1 MPRLLALLS
10 SLWLTACFGRSSNR
24 EFRLDR
30 AAVAPQDFDNA
41 LFQTV
46 GVELRPGN
54 LVEMVDNGRVFDAA
68 IETIGRARSS
78 IHVVTFIWEDGRVSD
93 RILAAVAARIRDGV
107 ACRVLVDALGSPKFS
122 KVETKLQ
129 RIGCET
135 HHFRPVPGQD
145 DAAREHRKM
154 FLVDGRVGI
163 TGGFGIDDK
172 WEGDGRSDDPP
183 QWRDSNVLARGPVVL
198 DMQQAFA
205 ESWEEATG
213 TLLPRDAFPTTE
225 PEGPS
230 AVAFVSSSENSVAT
244 KSDRLMQL
252 LIGSARQRLW
262 ISNAYFV
269 PSTPILELLTR
280 KAHEGVDV
288 RILAAGDRTD
298 TKAYLPEQRAR
309 MLRLVQEGVKAYEYV
324 PTMLHSK
331 LVVVDDM
338 ITAVGSSNLD
348 ALSLNK
354 LNEGT
359 LVVADE
365 DFARGEARHFLDDL
379 ALAREVVPS
388 GNRVSTR

>member
-1 MPRLLALLS
+1 VPRLLALLA
-10 SLWLTACFGRSSNR
+10 SLWLTACFGRSPHQ

-30 AAVAPQDFDNA
+30 AAAAPQDFDNA

-54 LVEMVDNGRVFDAA
+54 RVERVDNGRVFDAA
-68 IETIGRARSS
+68 IEAIGRARGS
-78 IHVVTFIWEDGRVSD
+78 IHVVTFIWKDGRVSD
-93 RILAAVAARIRDGV
+93 RILGAIAARTRDGV
-107 ACRVLVDALGSPKFS
+107 ACRVLADALGSPRFS
-122 KVETKLQ
+122 EVETKLQ
-129 RIGCET
+129 GIGCET

-145 DAAREHRKM
+145 NAAREHRKM
-154 FLVDGRVGI
+154 FVIDGRVGI
-163 TGGFGIDDK
+163 TGGFGIDDR
-172 WEGDGRSDDPP
+172 WEGDGHSDDPP
-183 QWRDSNVLARGPVVL
+183 QWRDSNVLVRGPGVL

-213 TLLPRDAFPTTE
+213 TLLPRDAFPTPE
-225 PEGPS
+225 PEGSS
-230 AVAFVSSSENSVAT
+230 AAAFVSSSENSVAT

-269 PSTPILELLTR
+269 PSAPILELLTR

-288 RILAAGDRTD
+288 RVLAAGDRTD

-309 MLRLVQEGVKAYEYV
+309 MLRLVEEGVKAYEYA

-331 LVVVDDM
+331 LVVVDDA
-338 ITAVGSSNLD
+338 ITAVGSTNLD

-359 LVVADE
+359 LVVVDE
-365 DFARGEARHFLDDL
+365 DFARGEARQFLDDL

-388 GNRVSTR
+388 GKRVSTK